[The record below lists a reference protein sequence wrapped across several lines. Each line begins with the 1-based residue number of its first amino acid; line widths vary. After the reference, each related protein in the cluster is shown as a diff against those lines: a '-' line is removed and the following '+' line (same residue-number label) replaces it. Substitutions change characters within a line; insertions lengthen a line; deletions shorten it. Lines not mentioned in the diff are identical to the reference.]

1 HERSSGRES
10 SRRGAWV
17 VRYVVRVTVVDTDGR
32 RLVAELREKGG
43 GAGPNGECPEGTK
56 RFFGAAREA
65 GDHLVGI
72 DTDSFK
78 LVDRLSNNFRVR
90 HPAPTRAGKHAR
102 RTPTLRGR
110 SYGDPSASKLLPCA
124 SSHNR
129 RGKQTPCTRLRAG
142 SSGRDGW

>member
-1 HERSSGRES
+1 
-10 SRRGAWV
+10 
-17 VRYVVRVTVVDTDGR
+17 
-32 RLVAELREKGG
+32 LVAELREKGG
-43 GAGPNGECPEGTK
+43 RSGSIGECPEGTK

-78 LVDRLSNNFRVR
+78 LVDELSNNFRVR
-90 HPAPTRAGKHAR
+90 HPAPTGAGNDVLRTATVR
-102 RTPTLRGR
+102 RR

-129 RGKQTPCTRLRAG
+129 RGKQNSMHALV
-142 SSGRDGW
+142 SGLERS